1 MARDSR
7 PPGYDMAYQPERPR
21 RFGRSLRACLP
32 AYGYLVA
39 CLGFAAFV
47 AHGHAAPPGTSAH
60 YWVIEAGAGRALPA
74 AAFALVVVLA
84 GVAGVV
90 QAHLCGVTVR
100 PDGIETLDTAL
111 FGFPRVRHYP
121 WPVIDR
127 LRFDLSPR
135 LVGIDLWNRTRD
147 FLPEVE
153 DKQALVEALTEVAEA
168 RAIPYRG

>member
-7 PPGYDMAYQPERPR
+7 PSGYDMAYQPARPR
-21 RFGRSLRACLP
+21 RFGRSWRACLP
-32 AYGYLVA
+32 AYGYLAACVA
-39 CLGFAAFV
+39 FAAFV
-47 AHGHAAPPGTSAH
+47 AHGHTAAPGTIAH
-60 YWVIEAGAGRALPA
+60 TWVIEASAGRALPSA
-74 AAFALVVVLA
+74 TFALVVVLA
-84 GVAGVV
+84 GVAAVV

-100 PDGIETLDTAL
+100 PDGIETLDTAFL
-111 FGFPRVRHYP
+111 GFPRVRHYA

-135 LVGIDLWNRTRD
+135 LVGVELWDRTRD

>member
-7 PPGYDMAYQPERPR
+7 PPGYDMAYQPARPR

-32 AYGYLVA
+32 AYGYLAA
-39 CLGFAAFV
+39 CLAFAAFV
-47 AHGHAAPPGTSAH
+47 LHGHTASPGSTAH
-60 YWVIEAGAGRALPA
+60 TWVVEASAGRALSA
-74 AAFALVVVLA
+74 ATFALVVVLA

-90 QAHLCGVTVR
+90 QAHLCGVRVR
-100 PDGIETLDTAL
+100 PDGIETLDTVL
-111 FGFPRVRHYP
+111 FGLPRVRVYP

-135 LVGIDLWNRTRD
+135 LVGVELWDRTRD

-153 DKQALVEALTEVAEA
+153 DKQALVDALTEVAEA